1 MSSTTPVSLH
11 AGQAWKCITAPS
23 SACGASPFWD
33 PQQERLYWVDS
44 VQERIWRLHLPSG
57 RSDLW
62 QLTQAPGSLAPCR
75 SGALLMA
82 MRNGILLSASWQ
94 DVPQQIAV
102 APYDPVRQRFHGGQC
117 DPWGRFWVGTRAE
130 SGEQAIGGLYCLR
143 RRDRPHPELLQVASG
158 VIESCGLAWSPDG
171 RRLYWGDGQRGWID
185 THALPSAGQYPPVL
199 ANAQPFWRRPA
210 AEQADGASL
219 RPQGAAVDRLGR
231 YWVALLDGGCLLCLD
246 PQGQLLARIPTP
258 VQRPTGLCFGGT
270 DLRTLFLTT
279 ARSGLDAQA
288 LKRHPDSGAVFA
300 LRVEVPGLP
309 VNRYED

>member
-1 MSSTTPVSLH
+1 MNSTTPVSLH
-11 AGQAWKCITAPS
+11 AGQAWERLTAPS
-23 SACGASPFWD
+23 SAWGASPFWH
-33 PQQERLYWVDS
+33 PQQERLYWIDS
-44 VQERIWRLHLPSG
+44 AQDRIWRLHLPSG

-62 QLTQAPGSLAPCR
+62 QLTQTPGSLAPCR

-82 MRNGILLSASWQ
+82 MRSGILLSAGWQ

-102 APYDPVRQRFHGGQC
+102 APYDPASQRFHEGQC

-130 SGEQAIGGLYCLR
+130 SGQQPIGSLYCLR
-143 RRDRPHPELLQVASG
+143 RRDRPHPELLRVASG

-171 RRLYWGDGQRGWID
+171 RQLYWGDGQRGWID
-185 THALPSAGQYPPVL
+185 SHALASAGQYPPVL
-199 ANAQPFWRRPA
+199 GDGQPFWRRPA
-210 AEQADGASL
+210 AAQGEAAG
-219 RPQGAAVDRLGR
+219 RPQGATVDRLGR

-246 PQGQLLARIPTP
+246 PQGRLLARLPTP
-258 VQRPTGLCFGGT
+258 VPRPTGLCFGGT

-279 ARSGLDAQA
+279 ARSGIDPDA

-309 VNRYED
+309 VNHYED

>member
-1 MSSTTPVSLH
+1 MH
-11 AGQAWKCITAPS
+11 H
-23 SACGASPFWD
+23 GAEQRLGCLAFWD

-158 VIESCGLAWSPDG
+158 VVESCGLAWSPDG
-171 RRLYWGDGQRGWID
+171 RRLDWGDGQRGWID

-210 AEQADGASL
+210 AEPADGATL